1 MALAPTLT
9 ASPAS
14 DPDHPPGQAG
24 LIERAEA
31 EEALR
36 AQARAAAAAAADEV
50 AARRGAEQK
59 EAAAR
64 EAAQAGQL
72 AVGELRSQLRA
83 AHAATAEAQAA
94 QRQAEETAA
103 TTQRSNAELRELG
116 SASAARLAQAEI

>member
-36 AQARAAAAAAADEV
+36 AQARAAAEAAAAEER
-50 AARRGAEQK
+50 ASRRA
-59 EAAAR
+59 
-64 EAAQAGQL
+64 L
-72 AVGELRSQLRA
+72 
-83 AHAATAEAQAA
+83 
-94 QRQAEETAA
+94 EE
-103 TTQRSNAELRELG
+103 EP
-116 SASAARLAQAEI
+116 